1 MNPNYSGRT
10 ELPDNLK
17 SLFRPVS
24 MIIPDSMLISEILL
38 YSYGF
43 FEAKSLAQKI
53 VYTFYLAKQQLS
65 QQVHYD
71 FGLRAI
77 KIILSSAGVLKLK
90 ASGIVDLG
98 AKFTDDFKS
107 REEFAEKERRL
118 DPSFIDEED
127 GEEFGISGSKKR
139 SRQFKLKH
147 KASTKD
153 FKMFKKMKKSLHR
166 KETKRMQKEAKEAA
180 EALKAKEED
189 QKGIHFS
196 ESSLSSKDI
205 LNKDDISISSLDS
218 EDIIYNDQEV
228 DEKHRKIKEMI
239 TQLYK
244 GESKDLPIKD
254 TQISLATKLE
264 FISDKKKGKIASE
277 QLIDELGL
285 ESAEMLT
292 DDKKIE
298 EFIVLRAIKDTN
310 LSKFHDTDTLIFE
323 SI

>member
-17 SLFRPVS
+17 SLFRPIS

-107 REEFAEKERRL
+107 RDEFAEKERRL
-118 DPSFIDEED
+118 DPSFINNED
-127 GEEFGISGSKKR
+127 GEELGDDHSRKR

-153 FKMFKKMKKSLHR
+153 FKFFKKMK
-166 KETKRMQKEAKEAA
+166 
-180 EALKAKEED
+180 
-189 QKGIHFS
+189 
-196 ESSLSSKDI
+196 
-205 LNKDDISISSLDS
+205 
-218 EDIIYNDQEV
+218 
-228 DEKHRKIKEMI
+228 
-239 TQLYK
+239 
-244 GESKDLPIKD
+244 
-254 TQISLATKLE
+254 
-264 FISDKKKGKIASE
+264 
-277 QLIDELGL
+277 
-285 ESAEMLT
+285 
-292 DDKKIE
+292 
-298 EFIVLRAIKDTN
+298 
-310 LSKFHDTDTLIFE
+310 
-323 SI
+323 